1 MTDYASG
8 LKAWR
13 AKALLTQKE
22 AAKALDVSL
31 NAYISWEN
39 GRRTPMYD
47 NKRRIDA
54 LLQGG
59 E

>member
-1 MTDYASG
+1 MIWAMTHCDG
-8 LKAWR
+8 C
-13 AKALLTQKE
+13 
-22 AAKALDVSL
+22 

-54 LLQGG
+54 LLGG